1 MTDSLSASPGG
12 QVATKSYRI
21 AWMYCFVTALFTVL
35 LFSGCSRGTAIAPTA
50 GEAELRDSVLTILRG
65 ADQAP
70 FRSAFSELSN
80 YDFTR
85 YIRTEQYDGEDF
97 MVAYDEHIIEVSTQS
112 GERLTHIEQADSA
125 GNFEFGF
132 FKSFVSENVEEVDP
146 NDLVPFVLPDDV
158 GYLNPRDRDKY
169 SYKLL
174 PDTLLWDRQAQVV
187 EVRAKPELADGL
199 NVRRVR
205 HYIDRATNE
214 LMAVYLERIDL
225 AMLFREESQFYVHVR
240 PNNRGKLLPYNTRF
254 QTLIMTP
261 FRDANKIRTV
271 STYSDLRRAGSGNLR

>member
-1 MTDSLSASPGG
+1 MTDSSASYQIG
-12 QVATKSYRI
+12 QEAPVSRGIEWMSCLVAV
-21 AWMYCFVTALFTVL
+21 FVSVVFL
-35 LFSGCSRGTAIAPTA
+35 SGCSRGTAIAPTA
-50 GEAELRDSVLTILRG
+50 GEVELRDSVLTILRG

-70 FRSAFSELSN
+70 FRSAFSRLAN

-85 YIRTEQYDGEDF
+85 YIRTEQYDGDDF
-97 MVAYDEHIIEVSTQS
+97 MVAYDEHIIEVSTKS
-112 GERLTHIEQADSA
+112 GERMTRIEQADSA

-132 FKSFVSENVEEVDP
+132 FKSFVSENVKEVDP

-174 PDTLLWDRQAQVV
+174 SDTLLWDRQAQVV

-271 STYSDLRRAGSGNLR
+271 STYSDLRPAGSPILH